1 MSVVCRLTV
10 VAALFFIGVDSVAAR
25 HHEGDNRGDNN
36 FGDMRPPKG
45 GGHMPTLLGSPPP
58 NPEALEVIEE
68 LLEEGIFSDEA
79 HILRDRF

>member
-36 FGDMRPPKG
+36 FGPP
-45 GGHMPTLLGSPPP
+45 L
-58 NPEALEVIEE
+58 
-68 LLEEGIFSDEA
+68 
-79 HILRDRF
+79 ILRHLRLLRDYLNRVFFQMKE